1 MERGTIHNR
10 NSLLLHLCAKLSTA
24 VPAEPIFLMIPQTDY
39 AIRPPIRVSN
49 RIKKTFEIWQAQR
62 VN

>member
-10 NSLLLHLCAKLSTA
+10 NLLLLHLCPKLSTA
-24 VPAEPIFLMIPQTDY
+24 VPIEAIFLMIPQTDY
-39 AIRPPIRVSN
+39 ATRPHISVSN
-49 RIKKTFEIWQAQR
+49 RITKTFEIWQAQR